1 MIKDGGFSQ
10 YIRVDTSKEIVEKVS
25 QEVNDVV
32 KGLKNVNIGDIQWIH
47 FLEKILKLA
56 HHFPAEFKAL
66 KNAALK

>member
-10 YIRVDTSKEIVEKVS
+10 YIRVDTSKELVEKVS

-56 HHFPAEFKAL
+56 NQFPAEFEAL

>member
-1 MIKDGGFSQ
+1 
-10 YIRVDTSKEIVEKVS
+10 
-25 QEVNDVV
+25 V

-56 HHFPAEFKAL
+56 HHFPAEFEAL